1 MKTNTLNR
9 YLFGRKLDLHNEL
22 IYYAKFTL
30 SFAFSVPL
38 ALSSDVLKLSSNS
51 KLNSI
56 YVLSS
61 LEGQIVTITD
71 ELTYTAYISFQR
83 LYLLVKTNKVSPIRM
98 KKEKVCTNETNLK
111 LVISLKTFLFVQR
124 RIRRNRNE
132 N

>member
-1 MKTNTLNR
+1 MQNL
-9 YLFGRKLDLHNEL
+9 
-22 IYYAKFTL
+22 L
-30 SFAFSVPL
+30 SPFALSVPL
-38 ALSSDVLKLSSNS
+38 ALSSDILKLSSNS

-71 ELTYTAYISFQR
+71 ELTYSAYISFQR

>member
-1 MKTNTLNR
+1 MQNL
-9 YLFGRKLDLHNEL
+9 
-22 IYYAKFTL
+22 L
-30 SFAFSVPL
+30 SLFAFSIPL
-38 ALSSDVLKLSSNS
+38 VLSSNILKLSSNS

-61 LEGQIVTITD
+61 FGGQIVTITD
-71 ELTYTAYISFQR
+71 ELNIQRYISFQR

-124 RIRRNRNE
+124 RIRRDRNE